1 MTHTEVKLQ
10 DAGAQ
15 MKLALQN
22 GGDEVVFRTCINAF
36 LAAARS
42 VTMIMEQ
49 ESKGFPQLHA
59 WYKDQTSAMSKDPLC
74 TFFVDQRNLS
84 IHRTVVQPQRESFI
98 VKNSQR
104 WRLQDPERGSIAAGR
119 FTTPS
124 DGPDAAV
131 GDVIFAGHDHA
142 FTWTFPDARNFMP
155 DDSCNVIRL
164 CEMHFIRLR
173 VMVDEWLEKRRQF
186 ITENAG

>member
-22 GGDEVVFRTCINAF
+22 GADEVMFRTCINGF

-49 ESKGFPQLHA
+49 ESKACPQLHA
-59 WYKDQTSAMSKDPLC
+59 WYKDQTSVMSNDPLC
-74 TFFVDQRNLS
+74 IFFVDQRNLS
-84 IHRTVVQPQRESFI
+84 IHRAVVQPQREAFI

-104 WRLQDPERGSIAAGR
+104 W
-119 FTTPS
+119 T
-124 DGPDAAV
+124 
-131 GDVIFAGHDHA
+131 
-142 FTWTFPDARNFMP
+142 ARP
-155 DDSCNVIRL
+155 GEGLDR
-164 CEMHFIRLR
+164 
-173 VMVDEWLEKRRQF
+173 RRQ
-186 ITENAG
+186 IHNAERRTGCCRR